1 MGSSL
6 EVYNSWKQSR
16 KFSYANVRKA
26 AYRGSP
32 TIIINKI
39 FHMISVFKF
48 CVIWGIFLTW
58 FADSLLFDM
67 MLKTS
72 YQAFP
77 FSIFFA
83 TMMEAVRD
91 CRRRW
96 RPGMAAGR

>member
-48 CVIWGIFLTW
+48 CVVWGIFLTW
-58 FADSLLFDM
+58 FADSMLF
-67 MLKTS
+67 
-72 YQAFP
+72 
-77 FSIFFA
+77 
-83 TMMEAVRD
+83 TMMIKTEFRD
-91 CRRRW
+91 PVTSIQELKDRSLNLRNSKIFIIQYS
-96 RPGMAAGR
+96 M